1 LQISRSALTLQ
12 ILRSDSICYRA
23 ISSAVKPRITLHHPA
38 SYLSRCLPL
47 QTLIKS
53 RDRPPETKAVYTRS
67 TSAWIQEQLSGPT
80 SSAQA
85 LVESTPAKERVADSR
100 YRQLDEKVDGIHQQ
114 LSTQLSE
121 MQQLL
126 KGLAAAAAPSKG
138 EQRPA
143 SQELRDSSPEA
154 EASED
159 DDTSRRI
166 REIDEDELNL
176 WTDDGQEQLTQ

>member
-1 LQISRSALTLQ
+1 M
-12 ILRSDSICYRA
+12 
-23 ISSAVKPRITLHHPA
+23 
-38 SYLSRCLPL
+38 
-47 QTLIKS
+47 
-53 RDRPPETKAVYTRS
+53 
-67 TSAWIQEQLSGPT
+67 
-80 SSAQA
+80 
-85 LVESTPAKERVADSR
+85 ADSR